1 MFGYSGEIG
10 LNEEKVA
17 TTLQQC
23 VQDSQAVV
31 ETLGSQMQLILDKLG
46 EEWGT
51 KESITNVDTDIKPGL
66 EKAQQQIAL
75 ELKAIGDTIRATAIQ
90 QATDTKNDFSGLMT
104 IKTADIVSLTNKQQE
119 KLASGYVGAVAT
131 LEKDVQQAS
140 QKLTDEVNSKLKV
153 LRSNLKDNARIAFLD
168 EGKSVSN
175 KADQYVEAVNT
186 ALKTALDSLLNSV
199 VEYTKG
205 VVQYAKDIQTGEW
218 VQVESSKA

>member
-1 MFGYSGEIG
+1 MFGSKEIG
-10 LNEEKVA
+10 LSQEKVE

-23 VQDSQAVV
+23 VKDSQAVV

-51 KESITNVDTDIKPGL
+51 QESIDNVDTNIKPGL
-66 EKAQQQIAL
+66 VKAQQQIAL

-104 IKTADIVSLTNKQQE
+104 VTTANVVDLVNKQQA
-119 KLASGYVGAVAT
+119 KLPSGYVGAVAT

-153 LRSNLKDNARIAFLD
+153 LRSNLTDNARVAFLD

-186 ALKTALDSLLNSV
+186 ALKNALDSLLNSIV
-199 VEYTKG
+199 VYTKD
-205 VVQYAKDIQTGEW
+205 VVKYAQDIQTNEW
-218 VQVESSKA
+218 VQVESGQA